1 MDVQPS
7 NDSWDRQAIPIN
19 PSPTKKS
26 KVKAPPADPG
36 VPPRE
41 AKIAREAALRRQRK
55 LLRSASGK
63 PAANNRERGC

>member
-7 NDSWDRQAIPIN
+7 SDSWDRQAIPIN

-26 KVKAPPADPG
+26 KVKAPLTHPG

-41 AKIAREAALRRQRK
+41 AKIARNASLSRQRK
-55 LLRSASGK
+55 LLESARRK
-63 PAANNRERGC
+63 PAANN

>member
-7 NDSWDRQAIPIN
+7 SDSWDRQAIPIN
-19 PSPTKKS
+19 PSPTMKS
-26 KVKAPPADPG
+26 KVRAPLAHPG

-41 AKIAREAALRRQRK
+41 AKIVRKASLSRQRK
-55 LLRSASGK
+55 LLEAASRK